1 MMEDMNHSHFFVCS
15 SVISLTVYRISCS
28 ICIWMTGSKGGN
40 KNHMMQECEILSI
53 PKDGEKR
60 NEQMEWIV
68 VLKIIQDELLNTHS
82 TGLDNSQTKMSFH
95 VRIADYFFVATV
107 SVDSR
112 Q

>member
-60 NEQMEWIV
+60 KEQMEWIV
-68 VLKIIQDELLNTHS
+68 VLKIIQYELLNTHS
-82 TGLDNSQTKMSFH
+82 HG
-95 VRIADYFFVATV
+95 A
-107 SVDSR
+107 
-112 Q
+112 